1 MAELSKTYDPKTVEP
16 KWYQRW
22 IDNRDFEADASSKKK
37 PFSIVMP
44 PPNIT
49 GVLTLGHV
57 LNDTIQ
63 DILARRARMQGFE
76 VLWLPG
82 MDHAGIGTQTAVEK
96 WLRKNEGVTRHDLGR
111 EKFLQ
116 RVLEWQDKHGGI
128 IIKQLKRLGCSCDW
142 SRQRYTMDESYV
154 RAVLG
159 VFVDLYKK
167 GLIYRGR
174 RMINWDPAAQTAL
187 SDEEVINKPQ
197 RGNLYYVR
205 YEIVDQPGKS
215 LEVATTRPETI
226 MADTGVAVH
235 PKDKRY
241 VDLVGKEVWRPMP
254 REKIPV
260 VADAAIDPEFGTGVL
275 KVTPA
280 HDKLDF
286 DIGARHKMAVI
297 DVLTPDGKINCPAV
311 PELHGLDRFEA
322 RKRAAELLET
332 RGLLSKAEPY
342 ENNVGFSDR
351 SDVPIE
357 PRLSEQWFLKYPKT
371 KEALAVVKRHL
382 IRFYPKH
389 WEKVYEQLIKNIQ
402 DWCISRQVWW
412 GHRVPIWIFRFGEDQ
427 AFPESLPKKF
437 LPDFKSVSETS
448 GKTVSFSGIP
458 NAKTLLRYEEFYR
471 EDEVLSLYAATTHPA
486 EIERLEAYGFKQ
498 DSDTLDTWF
507 SSWLWAYETMDP
519 TTRRKF
525 YPTSALVTGP
535 DIIFFWVARMIFA
548 GLEFKPGKTK
558 KTEDNIPFHDVFFTS
573 IIRDKQ
579 GRKMSKSLGNSP
591 DPLDLIDKYGADG
604 LRFGLMRIAPSGQ
617 DIRFDEK
624 QIEEGRNFATK
635 LWNVARFRQMHGP
648 SEPAPKIE
656 KASIYAVE
664 VLARL
669 NETID
674 AIEKGYRDYEFNQ
687 IAQRLYDFIWSDYCD
702 WFVEAAKT
710 DIFGVDESKKKSALA
725 VMDYVLSAIAR
736 LLHPFMPHITEELWS
751 LLGLG
756 AGSIQF
762 ASPPKKLALK
772 DSQLKKKRRLVSGIY
787 DTARVARDLRAQAGI
802 PSNQKAEFG
811 VKPIVP
817 GVEAERATLTRLLN
831 AKDVSVS
838 TSIHATGVVGLS
850 AVGEVW
856 VKVENIDPAAERER
870 LEKEIAKVEEEL
882 RTVEGKLKNK
892 SFVDRAPKAVVDE
905 HRQRKANFADQLK
918 KLKEAREKL

>member
-1 MAELSKTYDPKTVEP
+1 MAELSKTYDPRTVEP

-22 IDNRDFEADASSKKK
+22 IDNHDFEADANSKKK

-57 LNDTIQ
+57 LNNTIQ
-63 DILARRARMQGFE
+63 DILARRARMQRFE

-82 MDHAGIGTQTAVEK
+82 MDHAGIGTQTAVER
-96 WLRKNEGVTRHDLGR
+96 WLKKNEGVSRRDLGR

-142 SRQRYTMDESYV
+142 PRQRYTMDESYA
-154 RAVLG
+154 RAVTE

-167 GLIYRGR
+167 KLIYRGK

-197 RGNLYYVR
+197 KGNLYYVR
-205 YEIVDQPGKS
+205 YEIVDQPGRF

-241 VDLVGKEVWRPMP
+241 AKLVGKEVWRPMP
-254 REKIPV
+254 REKIPI
-260 VADAAIDPEFGTGVL
+260 VADDAIDREFGTGVL

-280 HDKLDF
+280 HDTLDF
-286 DIGARHKMAVI
+286 EIGQRHKLPVI
-297 DVLTPDGKINCPAV
+297 DVLTPDGKIDCPSV
-311 PELHGLDRFEA
+311 PELHGLDRFDA
-322 RKRAAELLET
+322 RKKAAELLEA
-332 RGLLSKAEPY
+332 RGLLANAEPY

-389 WEKVYEQLIKNIQ
+389 WEKVYEQWIKNIR

-412 GHRVPIWIFRFGEDQ
+412 GHRIPAWYRNGQTKVQIKSPGEGWQ
-427 AFPESLPKKF
+427 
-437 LPDFKSVSETS
+437 
-448 GKTVSFSGIP
+448 
-458 NAKTLLRYEEFYR
+458 
-471 EDEVLSLYAATTHPA
+471 
-486 EIERLEAYGFKQ
+486 Q
-498 DSDTLDTWF
+498 DNDTLDTWF
-507 SSWLWAYETMDP
+507 SSWLWAYETMDAK
-519 TTRRKF
+519 TRKKF
-525 YPTSALVTGP
+525 YPTSTLVTGP

-558 KTEDNIPFHDVFFTS
+558 KTEDNIPFHAVFFTS

-648 SEPAPKIE
+648 TVLRAE
-656 KASIYAVE
+656 KLECNLHLSFGVPSIYAIE
-664 VLARL
+664 VLVRL

-687 IAQRLYDFIWSDYCD
+687 VAQRLYDFVWSDYCD

-710 DIFGVDESKKKSALA
+710 DIFGNDESKKKSTLA
-725 VMDYVLSAIAR
+725 VMDHVLSAIVR

-751 LLGLG
+751 LLTLG

-762 ASPPKKLALK
+762 ASLPKKFGIK
-772 DSQLKKKRRLVSGIY
+772 DVDLKKRKLVASIY
-787 DTARVARDLRAQAGI
+787 ETVQAGRNLRAQARI
-802 PSNQKAEFG
+802 PSNQKAKF
-811 VKPIVP
+811 
-817 GVEAERATLTRLLN
+817 ALRSNQERLADERETIARLLN
-831 AKDVSVS
+831 ASELIMDRKFAPDAGTPIATTALGEILLIVDVD
-838 TSIHATGVVGLS
+838 LS
-850 AVGEVW
+850 
-856 VKVENIDPAAERER
+856 AERER
-870 LEKEIAKVEEEL
+870 LDKEIAKVEAEL
-882 RTVEGKLKNK
+882 RAVESKLANK
-892 SFVDRAPKAVVDE
+892 SFVDRAPRDVVE
-905 HRQRKANFADQLK
+905 LNRQRQMNFSEQLK
-918 KLKEAREKL
+918 KLKEARDKLG

>member
-1 MAELSKTYDPKTVEP
+1 MAELSKTYDPRTAEP

-22 IDNRDFEADASSKKK
+22 IDNDDFVADASSKKQ

-57 LNDTIQ
+57 LNNTIQ
-63 DILARRARMQGFE
+63 DILVRRARMRGFE

-82 MDHAGIGTQTAVEK
+82 MDHAGIGTQTAVER
-96 WLRKNEGVTRHDLGR
+96 WLNKNEGISRRDLGR

-128 IIKQLKRLGCSCDW
+128 IIQQLKRLGCSADW
-142 SRQRYTMDESYV
+142 SRQRYTMDESYA
-154 RAVLG
+154 RAVAE
-159 VFVDLYKK
+159 VFVDLYKR

-197 RGNLYYVR
+197 QGNLYYVR
-205 YEIVDQPGKS
+205 YEIVDQPGKF

-254 REKIPV
+254 REKIPI
-260 VADAAIDPEFGTGVL
+260 VADDAIDREFGTGIL

-280 HDKLDF
+280 HDTLDF
-286 DIGARHKMAVI
+286 EIGQRHKLSVI
-297 DVLTPDGKINCPAV
+297 DVLTADGKINCSAV
-311 PELHGLDRFEA
+311 SELHGLDRFEA
-322 RKRAAELLET
+322 RQRAAELLQE
-332 RGLLSKAEPY
+332 RGLLAKAEPY

-371 KEALAVVKRHL
+371 KEALAVVKQHL

-389 WEKVYEQLIKNIQ
+389 WEKVYAQWIDNIQ

-412 GHRVPIWIFRFGEDQ
+412 GHSIPAWYAKSHPNSKSQIYVGSQP
-427 AFPESLPKKF
+427 PK
-437 LPDFKSVSETS
+437 D
-448 GKTVSFSGIP
+448 
-458 NAKTLLRYEEFYR
+458 R
-471 EDEVLSLYAATTHPA
+471 ENWV
-486 EIERLEAYGFKQ
+486 Q
-498 DSDTLDTWF
+498 DNDTLDTWF
-507 SSWLWAYETMDP
+507 SSWLWAYETMDAK
-519 TTRRKF
+519 TRKKF
-525 YPTSALVTGP
+525 YPTSVLVTGP

-604 LRFGLMRIAPSGQ
+604 LRFGLMRIAPTGQ

-648 SEPAPKIE
+648 SEAEPKLE
-656 KASIYAVE
+656 KISIYAIE

-674 AIEKGYRDYEFNQ
+674 AIEKGYREYEFNT

-702 WFVEAAKT
+702 WFVEAAKME
-710 DIFGVDESKKKSALA
+710 IFSEDESKKKSALA
-725 VMDYVLSAIAR
+725 VMDYVLSAIVR

-756 AGSIQF
+756 QGSIQF
-762 ASPPKKLALK
+762 AALPKKLAIGNV
-772 DSQLKKKRRLVSGIY
+772 DLKKRKLVAAIY
-787 DTARVARDLRAQAGI
+787 ETVQVGRNLRAQARI
-802 PSNQKAEFG
+802 PSNQKAKYALRSNQKGLGSEQET
-811 VKPIVP
+811 I
-817 GVEAERATLTRLLN
+817 ARLLN
-831 AKDVSVS
+831 ASELVIDSKFKTGAGTPIATTHLGEILLIVDVDR
-838 TSIHATGVVGLS
+838 T
-850 AVGEVW
+850 
-856 VKVENIDPAAERER
+856 AERDR
-870 LEKEIAKVEEEL
+870 LDKEVAKVEGEL
-882 RTVEGKLKNK
+882 RTVEEKLKNN
-892 SFVDRAPKAVVDE
+892 SFVDRAPRQVVE
-905 HRQRKANFADQLK
+905 LHRQRQKNFAEQLA
-918 KLKEAREKL
+918 KLKRARDALG

>member
-1 MAELSKTYDPKTVEP
+1 MAELSKTYDPRRVEP

-22 IDNRDFEADASSKKK
+22 IDNHDFEADAGSKKK

-57 LNDTIQ
+57 LNNTIQ
-63 DILARRARMQGFE
+63 DILARRARMRGFE

-128 IIKQLKRLGCSCDW
+128 IIQQLKRLGVSADW
-142 SRQRYTMDESYV
+142 SRQRYTMDENYA
-154 RAVLG
+154 RAVAE

-187 SDEEVINKPQ
+187 SDEEVISKPQ

-205 YEIVDQPGKS
+205 YEIVDQPGKF

-241 VDLVGKEVWRPMP
+241 AKLVGKEVWRPMP

-260 VADAAIDPEFGTGVL
+260 VADEAIDPEFGTGIL

-286 DIGARHKMAVI
+286 EIGQRHKMAVI

-322 RKRAAELLET
+322 RKKAAELLEEK
-332 RGLLSKAEPY
+332 GLLAKAEPH

-371 KEALAVVKRHL
+371 KEALAVVKKHL

-389 WEKVYEQLIKNIQ
+389 WEKVYEQWIKNIQ

-412 GHRVPIWIFRFGEDQ
+412 GHRIPAWYAKSQTPNSKSQIYVGMKP
-427 AFPESLPKKF
+427 PKGQENWVR
-437 LPDFKSVSETS
+437 D
-448 GKTVSFSGIP
+448 
-458 NAKTLLRYEEFYR
+458 N
-471 EDEVLSLYAATTHPA
+471 
-486 EIERLEAYGFKQ
+486 
-498 DSDTLDTWF
+498 DTLDTWF
-507 SSWLWAYETMDP
+507 SSWLWAYETMDEG
-519 TTRRKF
+519 TRKKF
-525 YPTSALVTGP
+525 YPTSVLVTGP

-548 GLEFKPGKTK
+548 GLEFKPGRTK
-558 KTEDNIPFHDVFFTS
+558 KTEDNIPFHTVFFTS

-591 DPLDLIDKYGADG
+591 DPLDLIEKYGADG

-635 LWNVARFRQMHGP
+635 LWNVARFRQMHGRTQLTVEELECNKH
-648 SEPAPKIE
+648 SSFGEL
-656 KASIYAVE
+656 SIYAIE

-674 AIEKGYRDYEFNQ
+674 AVERGYRDYDFNKV
-687 IAQRLYDFIWSDYCD
+687 AQRLYDFIWSDYCD

-710 DIFGVDESKKKSALA
+710 EIFSADESKKKSALG
-725 VMDYVLSAIAR
+725 VMDYVLSVIVR

-762 ASPPKKLALK
+762 ASLPKKIVLK
-772 DSQLKKKRRLVSGIY
+772 DRQLKKKRNLVSGIY
-787 DTARVARDLRAQAGI
+787 DTARVGRDLRAEAGI
-802 PSNQKAEFG
+802 PSNQRAEFG
-811 VKPIVP
+811 VKPIIP
-817 GVEAERATLTRLLN
+817 GVEGERATLARLLH

-838 TSIHATGVVGLS
+838 TSGQATGVVGLS

-856 VKVENIDPAAERER
+856 VKVENVDVSAERDR
-870 LEKEIAKVEEEL
+870 LDKEIAKVEADL
-882 RTVEGKLKNK
+882 RVVESKLNNQ
-892 SFVDRAPKAVVDE
+892 SFVDRAPRDVVE
-905 HRQRKANFADQLK
+905 LNKQRQKSFAEQLK
-918 KLKEAREKL
+918 KLTDAREKL

>member
-1 MAELSKTYDPKTVEP
+1 MAELPKTYDPRAVEP

-22 IDNRDFEADASSKKK
+22 IDNRDFEADAKSKKK

-57 LNDTIQ
+57 LNNTIQ
-63 DILARRARMQGFE
+63 DVLARRARMQGFE

-82 MDHAGIGTQTAVEK
+82 MDHAGIGTQTAVER
-96 WLRKNEGVTRHDLGR
+96 WLKKNEGVGRRDLGR
-111 EKFLQ
+111 ERFLQ

-128 IIKQLKRLGCSCDW
+128 IIQQLKRLGCSADW

-154 RAVLG
+154 RAVLE

-167 GLIYRGR
+167 ELIYRGR

-205 YEIVDQPGKS
+205 YEIVDQPGKF

-226 MADTGVAVH
+226 MADTGAAIH

-241 VDLVGKEVWRPMP
+241 AKLVGKQVWRPMS
-254 REKIPV
+254 REQIPV
-260 VADAAIDPEFGTGVL
+260 VADDAIDPEFGTGVL

-286 DIGARHKMAVI
+286 EIGQRHKLPVI

-311 PELHGLDRFEA
+311 PELHGLDRFEG
-322 RKRAAELLET
+322 RKKAAELLEA
-332 RGLLSKAEPY
+332 RGLLAKAEPY

-382 IRFYPKH
+382 IHFYPKH
-389 WEKVYEQLIKNIQ
+389 WEKVYEQWIKNIQ

-412 GHRVPIWIFRFGEDQ
+412 GHRIPAWYRRNQKARVRSQKSEIYVGLEPPKD
-427 AFPESLPKKF
+427 PENW
-437 LPDFKSVSETS
+437 V
-448 GKTVSFSGIP
+448 
-458 NAKTLLRYEEFYR
+458 R
-471 EDEVLSLYAATTHPA
+471 DE
-486 EIERLEAYGFKQ
+486 
-498 DSDTLDTWF
+498 DTLDTWF
-507 SSWLWAYETMDP
+507 SSWLWAYATMDEK
-519 TTRRKF
+519 TRTKF
-525 YPTSALVTGP
+525 YPTSTLVTGP

-548 GLEFKPGKTK
+548 GLEFKPGKSK
-558 KTEDNIPFHDVFFTS
+558 KTEDNIPFHHVFFTS

-648 SEPAPKIE
+648 TQVAPDKLDCL
-656 KASIYAVE
+656 KQSSFGALSIYAIE
-664 VLARL
+664 VLTRL

-674 AIEKGYRDYEFNQ
+674 AIEKGYREYEFNT

-710 DIFGVDESKKKSALA
+710 ETFSEDESRKKSALA
-725 VMDYVLSAIAR
+725 VMDYVLSAIVR

-756 AGSIQF
+756 TGSIQF
-762 ASPPKKLALK
+762 APLPKKFAIK
-772 DSQLKKKRRLVSGIY
+772 DADLKKRKLVAAIY
-787 DTARVARDLRAQAGI
+787 ETVQAGRNLRAQARI
-802 PSNQKAEFG
+802 PSNQKAKYALRSKQRG
-811 VKPIVP
+811 L
-817 GVEAERATLTRLLN
+817 EREQETIARLLN
-831 AKDVSVS
+831 ASDLIVNRKFQSGAR
-838 TSIHATGVVGLS
+838 TSIATTALGEILLIVDVDLS
-850 AVGEVW
+850 AERDRLDKEI
-856 VKVENIDPAAERER
+856 VKVEADFRM
-870 LEKEIAKVEEEL
+870 VES
-882 RTVEGKLKNK
+882 KLSNK
-892 SFVDRAPKAVVDE
+892 SFVDRAPRDVVE
-905 HRQRKANFADQLK
+905 LNRQRQKNYIDQLK
-918 KLKEAREKL
+918 KLKEARDKLG

>member
-1 MAELSKTYDPKTVEP
+1 MAELSKTYDPRTVEP

-22 IDNRDFEADASSKKK
+22 IDNRDFKADANSKKK

-57 LNDTIQ
+57 LNNSIQ

-111 EKFLQ
+111 EKFLE

-128 IIKQLKRLGCSCDW
+128 IIQQLKRLGCSCDW
-142 SRQRYTMDESYV
+142 SRQRYTMDESYAH
-154 RAVLG
+154 AVAE
-159 VFVDLYKK
+159 VFVGLYNK

-187 SDEEVINKPQ
+187 SDEEVVNKPQ

-205 YEIVDQPGKS
+205 YEIVDEAGKF

-241 VDLVGKEVWRPMP
+241 AKLVGKYVWRPMP

-260 VADAAIDPEFGTGVL
+260 VADDAIDPEFGTGIL

-286 DIGARHKMAVI
+286 EIGQRHKMVVI

-311 PELHGLDRFEA
+311 PELDGLDRFEA
-322 RKRAAELLET
+322 RKKAAELLEA
-332 RGLLSKAEPY
+332 RELLTKAEPY
-342 ENNVGFSDR
+342 ENHVGFSDR

-371 KEALAVVKRHL
+371 KEALAVVKKHL
-382 IRFYPKH
+382 IHFFPRH
-389 WEKVYEQLIKNIQ
+389 WEKVYEQWIKNIQ

-412 GHRVPIWIFRFGEDQ
+412 GHRIPAWYRCTRKSEVRGRKSEIYVGIEP
-427 AFPESLPKKF
+427 PKD
-437 LPDFKSVSETS
+437 PQNWV
-448 GKTVSFSGIP
+448 
-458 NAKTLLRYEEFYR
+458 
-471 EDEVLSLYAATTHPA
+471 
-486 EIERLEAYGFKQ
+486 Q
-498 DSDTLDTWF
+498 DNDTLDTWF

-519 TTRRKF
+519 KTRTKF

-535 DIIFFWVARMIFA
+535 DIIFFWVARMIIA

-558 KTEDNIPFHDVFFTS
+558 KTEDNIPFHNVFFTS

-635 LWNVARFRQMHGP
+635 LWNAARFRQMHGP
-648 SEPAPKIE
+648 TQLTPEELECFRHSSSKEQPSNPGQRARLECNKHSSFGE
-656 KASIYAVE
+656 LSIYAIE

-674 AIEKGYRDYEFNQ
+674 AIEKGYREYEFNTV
-687 IAQRLYDFIWSDYCD
+687 AQRLYDFIWSDYCD

-710 DIFGVDESKKKSALA
+710 DIFSADESKKKSALA
-725 VMDYVLSAIAR
+725 VMDYVLSAIVR

-756 AGSIQF
+756 RGSIQF
-762 ASPPKKLALK
+762 ASLPVRTGLALNK
-772 DSQLKKKRRLVSGIY
+772 TIANKRQLVGAIY
-787 DTARVARDLRAQAGI
+787 ETVQAGRNLRAQARV
-802 PSNQKAEFG
+802 PSNQKAKFALRS
-811 VKPIVP
+811 K
-817 GVEAERATLTRLLN
+817 ERELAREQETIARLLN
-831 AKDVSVS
+831 ASEL
-838 TSIHATGVVGLS
+838 T
-850 AVGEVW
+850 
-856 VKVENIDPAAERER
+856 IDPHFQAGAGTPIATTALGEILLIVDVDLSAERER
-870 LEKEIAKVEEEL
+870 LDKEIAKVEAEL
-882 RTVEGKLKNK
+882 RVVESKLNNK
-892 SFVDRAPKAVVDE
+892 SFVDRAPKNVVE
-905 HRQRKANFADQLK
+905 LNRQRQKSFAEQLK
-918 KLKEAREKL
+918 KLREARDKL